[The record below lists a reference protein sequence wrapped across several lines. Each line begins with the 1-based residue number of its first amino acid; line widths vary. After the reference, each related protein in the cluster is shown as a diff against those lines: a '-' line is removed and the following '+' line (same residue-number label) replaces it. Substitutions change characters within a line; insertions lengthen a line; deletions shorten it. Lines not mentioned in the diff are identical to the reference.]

1 MPHTNTTTFKLQLPN
16 NRQRPLPLWF
26 VRYFQFGEQLGQLA
40 KDNRT
45 RILGC
50 MITPEPLIASL
61 AIATGISVMH
71 RLSNSTSNN
80 DLESGDSVFL
90 KKDNGQYMRARFTS
104 TEMLYGQHFYCFE
117 ESLDRRERR
126 HSPVTYRVPEADL
139 RNRVII
145 AATEDN
151 DTWLGY
157 RRRRGDV
164 SESSLEISLF
174 GEGSRTLLPN
184 AESQR
189 LITIYGNKTGLDKL
203 AKEIQFADT
212 NDPSISSTGSV
223 YDLLLPIHAIP
234 TGVPALTEVKSLRDE
249 STSKNPVAL
258 VCSPGD
264 IEQVTE
270 APHAIT
276 IGIIGARQVRAF
288 ELCQDFL
295 SEYQEGEFSSFPS
308 TSIAPLPKGIPAAF
322 FGHIKGN

>member
-1 MPHTNTTTFKLQLPN
+1 M
-16 NRQRPLPLWF
+16 
-26 VRYFQFGEQLGQLA
+26 
-40 KDNRT
+40 
-45 RILGC
+45 
-50 MITPEPLIASL
+50 
-61 AIATGISVMH
+61 
-71 RLSNSTSNN
+71 
-80 DLESGDSVFL
+80 
-90 KKDNGQYMRARFTS
+90 
-104 TEMLYGQHFYCFE
+104 
-117 ESLDRRERR
+117 
-126 HSPVTYRVPEADL
+126 
-139 RNRVII
+139 
-145 AATEDN
+145 
-151 DTWLGY
+151 
-157 RRRRGDV
+157 
-164 SESSLEISLF
+164 
-174 GEGSRTLLPN
+174 PN